1 MRNFVAFLAIGIMV
15 CQALPQDMTLNRQK
29 RVTACAVDGHGSCRV
44 FCNSVRGAGDGV
56 CKYNQSN
63 GKNECHCTELEASRR
78 CLIDSSGTTCKATC
92 KIQGY
97 EEGICSPQKECK
109 CSGKSKW
116 GHTIDGI
123 EDAGQAIKDW
133 GEDFFG

>member
-1 MRNFVAFLAIGIMV
+1 MDVPSQKAPNERS
-15 CQALPQDMTLNRQK
+15 QANPLYYLLNPD
-29 RVTACAVDGHGSCRV
+29 CIC
-44 FCNSVRGAGDGV
+44 
-56 CKYNQSN
+56 
-63 GKNECHCTELEASRR
+63 R

-116 GHTIDGI
+116 GHTIDTI